1 MASIYGDDPEQS
13 VNDLID
19 RFTKEA
25 GKPPDMSAFLG
36 GYAAV
41 QAIEEGIKQAGSTD
55 GEAMTRGDGAVHD
68 EPFVLETTFTPEF
81 HISLNRTVRI
91 MEIQNGKTS
100 FVTTWDASEVPTP
113 SG

>member
-1 MASIYGDDPEQS
+1 M
-13 VNDLID
+13 D
-19 RFTKEA
+19 RC
-25 GKPPDMSAFLG
+25 
-36 GYAAV
+36 
-41 QAIEEGIKQAGSTD
+41 
-55 GEAMTRGDGAVHD
+55 EAMTEVMEQFTD